1 MKKLVTLRL
10 EKAKLM
16 GYADYASY
24 VLEDRM
30 AKNEENVY
38 RLLNQIWTP
47 AVAKAKEEL
56 ADIQAEIK
64 KKELTSPL
72 KDGTGATILRKQ
84 RKQSSVWTKMKYV
97 PILN

>member
-1 MKKLVTLRL
+1 MVALRL

-16 GYADYASY
+16 GYADYASFI
-24 VLEDRM
+24 LEDRM

-56 ADIQAEIK
+56 FDIQAEIK
-64 KKELTSPL
+64 KEGANFTP
-72 KDGTGATILRKQ
+72 KDGIGAIILRKR
-84 RKQSSVWTKMKYV
+84 RKPSSV
-97 PILN
+97 

>member
-1 MKKLVTLRL
+1 MKKLVALRL

-24 VLEDRM
+24 ILEDRM

-47 AVAKAKEEL
+47 AVAKVTL
-56 ADIQAEIK
+56 
-64 KKELTSPL
+64 
-72 KDGTGATILRKQ
+72 
-84 RKQSSVWTKMKYV
+84 
-97 PILN
+97 